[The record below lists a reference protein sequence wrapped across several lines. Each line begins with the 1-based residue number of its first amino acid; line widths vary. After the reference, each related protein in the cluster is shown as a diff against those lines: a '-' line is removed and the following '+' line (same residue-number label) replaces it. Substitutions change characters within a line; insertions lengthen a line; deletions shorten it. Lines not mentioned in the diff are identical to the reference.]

1 MPDQNHDQ
9 SGEQSINQS
18 GGRNVYLATIPPQ
31 QAVAR
36 AKAALDRAALISQ
49 ELIPAHEACGRVT
62 SGPIFARCSSPT
74 FHAAAMDG
82 IAVRS
87 GDTFA
92 AREGSPVTLSRPMG
106 FAPVNTGHSLPNGM
120 DAVVMI
126 EHVEQVDDDTVRIEA
141 PAFPWQHVR
150 RIGEDIVA
158 TELLLPQNHTLSA
171 YDVGALLAAGIF
183 EVPVWERVRL
193 TFIPTGDEVLNFLDH
208 PTPLPGQVIESNSQ
222 VFRAIASSWGAQAAW
237 TAPVPDRPEA
247 LQAAVAKALEDGA
260 HVVVVGAGSSA
271 GSKDFTRS
279 TFEAFGDVLVHG
291 ISVMPGKPTVL
302 GITTD
307 KVEGR
312 LGGRLLVGAPGYP
325 VSAVVCLEDVLE
337 PIVRWLTR
345 QQSPGRQ
352 TIRARLARKT
362 PSRPGMEEIVR
373 LAVGKVGGSFVAAPL
388 ARGAGLITSLTRA
401 QAITRIPAQSEGLEQ
416 DAEIEAELLV
426 PLAGL
431 SKVLVHIGSHDNILD
446 LLANELMGLSE
457 PLRLVSSHVGSMGGL
472 TALKNGSALFAGC
485 HLFDPETKDFNFPF
499 LQKHLPGLD
508 LTVINLAIRHQGLIV
523 QKGNPKQI
531 KGVADLTRPGVSFI
545 NRQRGAGTR
554 ILLDHHL
561 AVAGIAPA
569 QVRGYDREEFTHMAV
584 AVNVLTGAADCGL
597 GIFAAAK
604 ALDLDF
610 APLAHERYDLVLPT
624 AYLTDPRI
632 LTLRAV
638 IETKQFQE
646 RMKALGG
653 YETTFTGQIMKPGM
667 GLGE

>member
-1 MPDQNHDQ
+1 MGD
-9 SGEQSINQS
+9 
-18 GGRNVYLATIPPQ
+18 RNVYLSTIPPQ
-31 QAVAR
+31 EAVAR
-36 AKAALDRAALISQ
+36 AKAALDRARLIRK
-49 ELIPAHEACGRVT
+49 ERVPAHEACGRVT

-82 IAVRS
+82 IAVHS
-87 GDTFA
+87 AATFA
-92 AREGSPVTLSRPMG
+92 AREGSPLTLTKGAG
-106 FAPVNTGHSLPNGM
+106 FANVNTGHPLPEGM

-126 EHVEQVDDDTVRIEA
+126 EHVEQVDEDTVRIEA

-183 EVPVWERVRL
+183 ELPVWERVRL
-193 TFIPTGDEVLNFLDH
+193 TFIPTGDEVLDFTTC
-208 PTPLPGQVIESNSQ
+208 PTPGAGQVIESNSQ
-222 VFRAIASSWGAQAAW
+222 VFRAIAASWGALPSW

-247 LQAAVAKALEDGA
+247 LQAAVADALAAGA

-279 TFEAFGDVLVHG
+279 TFDSFGQVLCHG

-302 GITTD
+302 GVTTGD
-307 KVEGR
+307 FP
-312 LGGRLLVGAPGYP
+312 GRLLVGAPGYP
-325 VSAVVCLEDVLE
+325 VSAVVCLDDVLE
-337 PIVRWLTR
+337 PIVRWLVR
-345 QQSPGRQ
+345 QEPPGRQ

-373 LAVGKVGGSFVAAPL
+373 LAVGRVGQGFVAAPL

-416 DAEIEAELLV
+416 DAEIEVELLV

-431 SKVLVHIGSHDNILD
+431 DKVLVHIGSHDNILD
-446 LLANELMGLSE
+446 LLANELMGLPE

-485 HLFDPETKDFNFPF
+485 HLFDPETGDFNFPF
-499 LQKHLPGLD
+499 LAKHLPGLD
-508 LTVINLAIRHQGLIV
+508 LTVINLAIRHQGLMV
-523 QKGNPKQI
+523 AKGNPKNI
-531 KGVADLTRPGVSFI
+531 TGVADLARTEVAFI

-561 AVAGIAPA
+561 TVAGIAPA
-569 QVRGYDREEFTHMAV
+569 SVRGYDREEYTHMAV

-604 ALDLDF
+604 ALGLDF
-610 APLAHERYDLVLPT
+610 VPLALERYDLVFPT
-624 AYLTDPRI
+624 AFLTDPRVV
-632 LTLRAV
+632 TLRAV
-638 IETKQFQE
+638 IGQAGFQE
-646 RMKALGG
+646 NMAALGG
-653 YETTFTGQIMKPGM
+653 YDTPLTGRIMRP
-667 GLGE
+667 GLGLGI

>member
-1 MPDQNHDQ
+1 MAEHNDKHVDA
-9 SGEQSINQS
+9 
-18 GGRNVYLATIPPQ
+18 RNVYLSTIPPQ
-31 QAVAR
+31 EAVLL
-36 AKAALDRAALISQ
+36 AKSALGETGRLKLIRE

-82 IAVRS
+82 IAVAS
-87 GDTFA
+87 AATFA
-92 AREGSPVTLSRPMG
+92 AREGNPVTLARGEG
-106 FAPVNTGHSLPNGM
+106 FTPVNTGHSLPDGK

-126 EHVEQVDDDTVRIEA
+126 EHVEQVDEDTVRIEA

-193 TFIPTGDEVLNFLDH
+193 TFIPTGDEVLNFLDK
-208 PTPLPGQVIESNSQ
+208 PTPGPGQVIESNSQ
-222 VFRAIASSWGAQAAW
+222 VFRAIAASWGAAPAW

-247 LQAAVAKALEDGA
+247 LQAAVAQALRDGA

-279 TFEAFGDVLVHG
+279 TFDAFGQVLCHG

-302 GITTD
+302 GVTTGD
-307 KVEGR
+307 FP
-312 LGGRLLVGAPGYP
+312 GRLLVGAPGYP

-337 PIVRWLTR
+337 PIVRWLVR
-345 QQSPGRQ
+345 QEPPGRQ
-352 TIRARLARKT
+352 KIRARLARKT

-373 LAVGKVGGSFVAAPL
+373 LAVGKVGGAFVAAPL

-426 PLAGL
+426 PPGGL
-431 SKVLVHIGSHDNILD
+431 DKVLVHIGSHDNILD
-446 LLANELMGLSE
+446 LLANEFMGLPE

-472 TALKNGSALFAGC
+472 TALGNGSALFAGC

-499 LQKHLPGLD
+499 LKKHLPGLE

-523 QKGNPKQI
+523 AKGNPKGI
-531 KGVADLTRPGVSFI
+531 TGVADLARPDVSFI

-561 AVAGIAPA
+561 SVAGIAPA
-569 QVRGYDREEFTHMAV
+569 SVRGYDREEFTHMAV

-597 GIFAAAK
+597 GIFAAAN
-604 ALDLDF
+604 ALGLDF
-610 APLAHERYDLVLPT
+610 APLALERYDLVLPT
-624 AYLTDPRI
+624 AFLTDPRI
-632 LTLRAV
+632 VTLRRV
-638 IETKQFQE
+638 IETPQFQQ
-646 RMKALGG
+646 RMAALGG
-653 YETTFTGQIMKPGM
+653 YDTPLTGKVMQPGL

>member
-1 MPDQNHDQ
+1 MTDRNAKQTSAQKID
-9 SGEQSINQS
+9 
-18 GGRNVYLATIPPQ
+18 RNVYLSTIPPQ
-31 QAVAR
+31 EAVAR
-36 AKAALDRAALISQ
+36 ARAALGEAGRLKLIRQ
-49 ELIPAHEACGRVT
+49 ESVPAHEACGRVT

-82 IAVRS
+82 IAVRAA
-87 GDTFA
+87 DTFA
-92 AREGSPVTLSRPMG
+92 AREGSPVTLAKGAG
-106 FAPVNTGHSLPNGM
+106 FFPVNTGHSLPDGM

-126 EHVEQVDDDTVRIEA
+126 EHVEQVDENTVRIEA

-171 YDVGALLAAGIF
+171 YDIGALLAAGIF
-183 EVPVWERVRL
+183 ELPVWERVRL
-193 TFIPTGDEVLNFLDH
+193 TFIPTGDEVLNFLDE
-208 PTPLPGQVIESNSQ
+208 PTPGAGQVIESNSQ
-222 VFRAIASSWGAQAAW
+222 VFRAIAAAWGALPSW

-247 LQAAVAKALEDGA
+247 LQAAVAQALKDGA
-260 HVVVVGAGSSA
+260 HIVVVGAGSSA

-279 TFEAFGDVLVHG
+279 TFEAFGEVLCHG

-302 GITTD
+302 GLTTSGQRD
-307 KVEGR
+307 EFP
-312 LGGRLLVGAPGYP
+312 GRLLVGVPGYP

-337 PIVRWLTR
+337 PIVRWLVR
-345 QQSPGRQ
+345 QEPPGRQ
-352 TIRARLARKT
+352 KIRARLARKT

-373 LAVGKVGGSFVAAPL
+373 LAVGRVGGSFVAAPL

-401 QAITRIPAQSEGLEQ
+401 QAVTRIPAQSEGLEQ
-416 DAEIEAELLV
+416 DAEIEVELLV
-426 PLAGL
+426 PLGGL

-446 LLANELMGLSE
+446 LLANELMGLPE

-499 LQKHLPGLD
+499 LKKHLPGLD
-508 LTVINLAIRHQGLIV
+508 LVVLNLAIRHQGLIV
-523 QKGNPKQI
+523 AKGNPKGI
-531 KGVADLTRPGVSFI
+531 KGVVDLTRPEVGFI

-561 AVAGIAPA
+561 DVAGIAPA
-569 QVRGYDREEFTHMAV
+569 HVRGYDREEFTHMAV

-610 APLAHERYDLVLPT
+610 VPLAHERYDLVLPT

-638 IETKQFQE
+638 IETAAFQE
-646 RMKALGG
+646 RMEALGG
-653 YETTFTGQIMKPGM
+653 YETTFTGQVMTPGL

>member
-1 MPDQNHDQ
+1 MND
-9 SGEQSINQS
+9 
-18 GGRNVYLATIPPQ
+18 RNVYLSTIPPE
-31 QAVAR
+31 QAVLL
-36 AKAALDRAALISQ
+36 AKSALDRPKLVR
-49 ELIPAHEACGRVT
+49 EEMVPAHEACGRVT

-82 IAVRS
+82 IAVRAS
-87 GDTFA
+87 DTFA
-92 AREGSPVTLSRPMG
+92 AREGSPVTLTKPLS
-106 FAPVNTGHSLPNGM
+106 FTPVNTGHSLPGGM

-126 EHVEQVDDDTVRIEA
+126 EHVDQVDDNTVRIEA

-171 YDVGALLAAGIF
+171 YDIGALLAAGIF

-193 TFIPTGDEVLNFLDH
+193 TFIPTGDEVLNFLDK
-208 PTPLPGQVIESNSQ
+208 PTPFPGQVIESNSQ
-222 VFRAIASSWGAQAAW
+222 VFRAIATSWGAVASF
-237 TAPVPDRPEA
+237 TTPVPDQPE
-247 LQAAVAKALEDGA
+247 LLKAAVNQALLDGA
-260 HVVVVGAGSSA
+260 HIVVVGAGSSA

-279 TFEAFGDVLVHG
+279 TFEAFGEVLCHG

-302 GITTD
+302 GVTSR
-307 KVEGR
+307 KFGGELR
-312 LGGRLLVGAPGYP
+312 GRLLVGAPGYP

-337 PIVRWLTR
+337 PIVRWLMR

-352 TIRARLARKT
+352 KIHARLARKT

-373 LAVGKVGGSFVAAPL
+373 LAVGRVGDGFVASPL

-401 QAITRIPAQSEGLEQ
+401 QAVTRIPAQSEGLEQ
-416 DAEIEAELLV
+416 DADIEAELLV
-426 PLAGL
+426 PQAGL
-431 SKVLVHIGSHDNILD
+431 DRVLMHIGSHDNILD
-446 LLANELMGLSE
+446 LLANELMGLPE

-485 HLFDPETKDFNFPF
+485 HLFDPETRDFNFPF

-508 LTVINLAIRHQGLIV
+508 LVVLNLAIRHQGLIV
-523 QKGNPKQI
+523 PRGNPKNI
-531 KGVADLTRPGVSFI
+531 KGVADLTRPEVSFI

-561 AVAGIAPA
+561 NVAGISPTI
-569 QVRGYDREEFTHMAV
+569 VRGYDREEFTHMGV

-604 ALDLDF
+604 ALGLDF
-610 APLAHERYDLVLPT
+610 APLAHERYDLIIPA
-624 AYLTDPRI
+624 AYLDDMRI
-632 LTLRAV
+632 QTLRTV
-638 IETKQFQE
+638 IETPQFQE
-646 RMKALGG
+646 RMKDLGG
-653 YETTFTGQIMKPGM
+653 YETTFTGRIMEPGM